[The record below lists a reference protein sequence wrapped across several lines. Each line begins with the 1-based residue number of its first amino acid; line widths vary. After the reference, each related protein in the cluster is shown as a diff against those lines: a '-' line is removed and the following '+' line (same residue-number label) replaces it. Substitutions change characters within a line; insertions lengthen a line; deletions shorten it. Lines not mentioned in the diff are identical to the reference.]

1 MNNEIELKIIE
12 LIDDGATPQNS
23 SELKNIIKSSQE
35 AEILYKNILASDK
48 LLKGFFGTSEAK
60 ELDNVIDIS
69 ASKKVNIPLKK
80 TLVGSKSII
89 GFAIAASL
97 AVVSITFFNSAEDI
111 SELADLPLLAY
122 EDSKPL
128 MDEVITEPEPILI
141 SGSDITTLWSLAT
154 SLSKNLGFDRY
165 KVMYALYQ
173 GNKESFLNNDI
184 NSPRSDRDY
193 ILDMSIVKD
202 VDVLFATNEVKRHI
216 FCSC

>member
-69 ASKKVNIPLKK
+69 ASKKVNIPSKK
-80 TLVGSKSII
+80 ILVGSKSII

>member
-1 MNNEIELKIIE
+1 MKNEVELKIIE
-12 LIDDGATPQNS
+12 LIDDGATPENS

-69 ASKKVNIPLKK
+69 ASKKVKLPSKK

-97 AVVSITFFNSAEDI
+97 AVVSFTFFNSAEDA
-111 SELADLPLLAY
+111 SELVDLPLLAY

-141 SGSDITTLWSLAT
+141 SGTDITTLWSLAT

-184 NSPRSDRDY
+184 NSPRSDRDF

>member
-69 ASKKVNIPLKK
+69 ASKKVNIPSKK
-80 TLVGSKSII
+80 ILVGSKSII

-97 AVVSITFFNSAEDI
+97 AVASFTFFNSAEDI

>member
-1 MNNEIELKIIE
+1 MNNQIELKIIE
-12 LIDDGATPQNS
+12 LIDDGATPENS
-23 SELKNIIKSSQE
+23 SELKNIITSSQE

-48 LLKGFFGTSEAK
+48 LLKDFFGADEAK
-60 ELDNVIDIS
+60 ELDNVIDIF
-69 ASKKVNIPLKK
+69 ASKEINKPSKK
-80 TLVGSKSII
+80 NLVGSKSII
-89 GFAIAASL
+89 GLAIAASL
-97 AVVSITFFNSAEDI
+97 AFVSFIFFNSSEDI
-111 SELADLPLLAY
+111 SGLDDLPLLAY
-122 EDSKPL
+122 EDSQL
-128 MDEVITEPEPILI
+128 LIDEVITEPEPILI

>member
-12 LIDDGATPQNS
+12 LIDDGATPENS

-48 LLKGFFGTSEAK
+48 LLKGFFGTSEVK
-60 ELDNVIDIS
+60 ELGNVIDIS
-69 ASKKVNIPLKK
+69 ASKKVNIPSKK
-80 TLVGSKSII
+80 TSVGSKSII

-97 AVVSITFFNSAEDI
+97 AVVSFTFFNSNEDT
-111 SELADLPLLAY
+111 SELVDLPLLAY

-141 SGSDITTLWSLAT
+141 SGTDITTLWSLAT